1 MGRPKVPDALR
12 LSVKVT
18 VPMTQSDW
26 DEVEASSTAKGVTP
40 AELIRARIRAGA
52 ARASKRPQ

>member
-1 MGRPKVPDALR
+1 MGRPKVADELR

-18 VPMTQSDW
+18 VPMTEADW
-26 DEVEASSTAKGVTP
+26 AEVEASAAAKEVTP

-52 ARASKRPQ
+52 ARASKRP